1 MVTGG
6 DMTLA
11 PSHDPLALAVVG
23 HTNTGK
29 TSLLRSLTRNPQ
41 FGEVRNEPGTTR
53 QVESAH
59 LLVKGTALV
68 ELFDT
73 PGMEDSIA
81 LLAYIDEQLLRTQK
95 LDGPDAI
102 DKFLQSPE
110 STGQFE
116 QEARVLRALL
126 QCHAGLYVIDART
139 PVLAKYKDE
148 LELLARCAR
157 PLLPVLNFTHDP
169 GAKLDTWRTAL
180 RRLGLHVTV
189 EFDTVAPALNGE
201 TELYN
206 KLALLLDQ
214 HAGTLN
220 ALSENI
226 LEQRHERR
234 QDAYRLVAEL
244 VIDSAALRLSSTN
257 APEALQQAT
266 QQLRHTIRQRE
277 QHCVQALLLC
287 YNFDHTT
294 FAAHELPLEGE
305 RWEMDLFHPEALK
318 EMGIQLGKG
327 VAAGAMAGATIDAIT
342 AGVTLGAG
350 TLIGAAAGGL
360 WQGADSWGKRLVNRL
375 RGHQELTV
383 DDHVLRLLIVRQLTL
398 IQALEQ
404 RGHAAQ
410 HPLTLDLSEVSAH
423 YREGKLPEIVYSARA
438 HPEWSTLG
446 DSSAQATSRNR
457 EMAIQALIMSFSEP
471 ASNS

>member
-1 MVTGG
+1 MKSVST
-6 DMTLA
+6 
-11 PSHDPLALAVVG
+11 PSPLALAVVG

-29 TSLLRSLTRNPQ
+29 TSLLRTLTRNPQ

-53 QVESAH
+53 HVESAR
-59 LLVKGTALV
+59 LLVKGSALV

-81 LLAYIDEQLLRTQK
+81 LLEYIDERLLRAQK
-95 LDGPDAI
+95 LEGPDAI

-110 STGQFE
+110 SRSQFE

-126 QCHAGLYVIDART
+126 RCDAGLYVIDART

-148 LELLARCAR
+148 LELLSRCAR

-169 GAKLDTWRTAL
+169 VAKLEAWRTAL
-180 RRLGLHVTV
+180 RRLGLHVAV

-214 HAGTLN
+214 HASELNTL
-220 ALSENI
+220 SQNI
-226 LEQRHERR
+226 LEQRRERR

-244 VIDSAALRLSSTN
+244 VIDAAALRLSSPN
-257 APEALQQAT
+257 DPETLKSVT
-266 QQLRHTIRQRE
+266 QQLREAIRQRE
-277 QHCVQALLLC
+277 QQCIQALLLC

-294 FAAHELPLEGE
+294 FSTHELPLQGE

-327 VAAGAMAGATIDAIT
+327 VAAGAMAGATIDAVT
-342 AGVTLGAG
+342 AGITLGAA

-360 WQGADSWGKRLVNRL
+360 WQGADGWGKRLIGRL

-383 DDHVLRLLIVRQLTL
+383 DDQVLRLLIVRQLTL

-410 HPLTLDLSEVSAH
+410 HPLTLDLSTMSEH
-423 YREGKLPEIVYSARA
+423 YREEALPDIIHTARA
-438 HPEWSTLG
+438 HPEWSNLG
-446 DSSAQATSRNR
+446 DHYSQAANQNR
-457 EMAIQALIMSFSEP
+457 EMAIKALIQRFSMP
-471 ASNS
+471 DINSSM